1 MISSFVITGF
11 LGAGKTTFMLKAVKE
26 HFKDKKV
33 AVIVNEIGDVGVD
46 GKILQNVYSNV
57 LELSEG
63 CICCTLQVEFEK
75 GVYEI
80 LEKYN
85 PDFLFVETSGASNPF
100 PIMLSLQ
107 NLGSLLEGVVCV
119 VDAKNFHNYKS
130 NETFK
135 YQIGSS
141 NIIVINKIDL
151 VSEKELENI
160 EDEIKVIKNE
170 YNLRDFLTSEEFF
183 KDFKIYKSKYGQID
197 EDLFKHIYPIRDL
210 PNLPL
215 NLAGVNHLEESHIGE
230 FVVFLEKEISY
241 DELEQKLK
249 NIPKN
254 IYRIKGIVRLKD
266 FQTPMVVNYV
276 FGYTELSPIEKYD
289 GKSFLVFIGENI
301 KKENVFVL

>member
-63 CICCTLQVEFEK
+63 CICCTLQAEFEK

-107 NLGSLLEGVVCV
+107 NIGSLLEGVVCV

-160 EDEIKVIKNE
+160 ENEVKVIKKE

-183 KDFKIYKSKYGQID
+183 KDFKIYKSKYGQVD
-197 EDLFKHIYPIRDL
+197 ENLFKHVYPIRDL
-210 PNLPL
+210 PNLPV

-230 FVVFLEKEISY
+230 FVVFLEKEIFY

>member
-63 CICCTLQVEFEK
+63 CICCTLQAEFEK

-107 NLGSLLEGVVCV
+107 NIGSLLEGVVCV
-119 VDAKNFHNYKS
+119 VDAKNFHNHKS

-160 EDEIKVIKNE
+160 ENEVKVIKKE

-183 KDFKIYKSKYGQID
+183 KDFKIYKSKYGQVD
-197 EDLFKHIYPIRDL
+197 ENLFKHVYPIRDL
-210 PNLPL
+210 PNLPV

-230 FVVFLEKEISY
+230 FVVFLEKEIFY

>member
-11 LGAGKTTFMLKAVKE
+11 LGSGKTTFMLKAVKE

-33 AVIVNEIGDVGVD
+33 AVIVNEIGDIGVD

-63 CICCTLQVEFEK
+63 CICCSLQAEFEK

-107 NLGSLLEGVVCV
+107 NIGSLLEGVVCV
-119 VDAKNFHNYKS
+119 VDAKNFHSYKS

-141 NIIVINKIDL
+141 NIIVVNKIDL
-151 VSEKELENI
+151 ISEKELENI
-160 EDEIKVIKNE
+160 ENEIKAIKKE

-183 KDFKIYKSKYGQID
+183 KDFKIYKSKYGQAD
-197 EDLFKHIYPIRDL
+197 EDLFKHVYPIRDL
-210 PNLPL
+210 PSLPAHL
-215 NLAGVNHLEESHIGE
+215 SGVNHLEESSIGE
-230 FVVFLEKEISY
+230 FVVFLEKELSY
-241 DELEQKLK
+241 DELEQKLR

-276 FGYTELSPIEKYD
+276 FGYTELSPIEKYY

-301 KKENVFVL
+301 KKESVFVL

>member
-63 CICCTLQVEFEK
+63 CICCTLQVDFEK

-107 NLGSLLEGVVCV
+107 NLGSLVRRCCMCCRC
-119 VDAKNFHNYKS
+119 
-130 NETFK
+130 
-135 YQIGSS
+135 
-141 NIIVINKIDL
+141 
-151 VSEKELENI
+151 KE
-160 EDEIKVIKNE
+160 
-170 YNLRDFLTSEEFF
+170 FS
-183 KDFKIYKSKYGQID
+183 
-197 EDLFKHIYPIRDL
+197 
-210 PNLPL
+210 
-215 NLAGVNHLEESHIGE
+215 
-230 FVVFLEKEISY
+230 
-241 DELEQKLK
+241 
-249 NIPKN
+249 
-254 IYRIKGIVRLKD
+254 
-266 FQTPMVVNYV
+266 
-276 FGYTELSPIEKYD
+276 
-289 GKSFLVFIGENI
+289 
-301 KKENVFVL
+301 

>member
-63 CICCTLQVEFEK
+63 CICCTLHAEFEK

-160 EDEIKVIKNE
+160 EDEIKVIKKE

-210 PNLPL
+210 PNLPI

>member
-160 EDEIKVIKNE
+160 EDEIKVIKKE

-276 FGYTELSPIEKYD
+276 FGYMELSPIEKYD
-289 GKSFLVFIGENI
+289 GESFLVFIGENI

>member
-107 NLGSLLEGVVCV
+107 NVGSLLEGVVCV

-160 EDEIKVIKNE
+160 EDEIKVIKKE

>member
-11 LGAGKTTFMLKAVKE
+11 LGSGKTTFMLKAVKE

-33 AVIVNEIGDVGVD
+33 AVIVNEIGDIGVD
-46 GKILQNVYSNV
+46 GKILQNVYSSV

-63 CICCTLQVEFEK
+63 CICCSLQAEFEK

-107 NLGSLLEGVVCV
+107 NIGSLLEGVVCV
-119 VDAKNFHNYKS
+119 VDAKNFYSYKS

-141 NIIVINKIDL
+141 NIIVVNKIDL
-151 VSEKELENI
+151 ISEKELENI
-160 EDEIKVIKNE
+160 ENEIKTIKKE

-183 KDFKIYKSKYGQID
+183 KDFKIYKSKYGQVD
-197 EDLFKHIYPIRDL
+197 EDLFKHVYPIRDL
-210 PNLPL
+210 PKLPAHL
-215 NLAGVNHLEESHIGE
+215 SLVNHLEESNIEE
-230 FVVFLEKEISY
+230 FAVFLEKELSY

-254 IYRIKGIVRLKD
+254 IYRVKGIVRLKD

-289 GKSFLVFIGENI
+289 SKSFLVFIGENI
-301 KKENVFVL
+301 KKESVFVL